1 MDLRPDARY
10 AETAPPN
17 IRMPMSIAAL
27 SKRTPE
33 LSAIVLALI
42 MTLAVLLYFKVRDQ
56 YQWVAHTLEV
66 ESALNDFEA
75 AMFAAEGGQRG
86 FLISNDDKYL
96 GAYRESLVNI
106 PKIGALLRARIAD
119 NPPQQALLASLES
132 ESNARLGL
140 LEVALNARRVGDEAA
155 VRASFSSR
163 RGRDAMLRVRA
174 ILKTMRTTEERL
186 LAQRRDAADGLARLL
201 TAVMLVG
208 LGALAAAL
216 YYWIASSREQHAA
229 LATTNESL
237 RAAIAESEA
246 ASAQMRQMQKME
258 AVGQL
263 TGGIAHDFNNMLAVI
278 MGGISLA
285 LRRMAKGE
293 AGAEQYLTG
302 ALDGAQRASTL
313 VKRLLAFARQ
323 QPLEP
328 TVIDVNKFITSIS
341 ELTAHALGE
350 QIRIENVLAGGLW
363 KAVADPSQLE
373 SSILNLC
380 VNARDA
386 MPDGGKLTVE
396 SANTSLDDDYV
407 RLHPGVAA
415 GQYVMIAV
423 TDTGTGMDPDVAAK
437 ALDPFFTTKATGK
450 GTGLGLSQVYG
461 FVKQSGGHLK
471 LYSEPGQGTT
481 VKIYLPR
488 HYGDAET
495 APAAH
500 VASERP
506 GTGAV
511 LVVEDED
518 SVRSVVAANLRELG
532 YEVFEAANARDALAE
547 LANGRT
553 FDLLLT
559 DIVMPDTNGRKL
571 ADAAVE
577 KQPGLKVLFMTG
589 FTKNAVV
596 HNGIVDPGVA
606 LLTKPFSIEQL
617 SRAVRR
623 ALGRP

>member
-1 MDLRPDARY
+1 
-10 AETAPPN
+10 
-17 IRMPMSIAAL
+17 
-27 SKRTPE
+27 
-33 LSAIVLALI
+33 
-42 MTLAVLLYFKVRDQ
+42 
-56 YQWVAHTLEV
+56 
-66 ESALNDFEA
+66 
-75 AMFAAEGGQRG
+75 
-86 FLISNDDKYL
+86 
-96 GAYRESLVNI
+96 
-106 PKIGALLRARIAD
+106 
-119 NPPQQALLASLES
+119 
-132 ESNARLGL
+132 
-140 LEVALNARRVGDEAA
+140 
-155 VRASFSSR
+155 
-163 RGRDAMLRVRA
+163 MLRMRA
-174 ILKTMRTTEERL
+174 ILKQMRTTEETL
-186 LAQRRDAADGLARLL
+186 LAQRRNAADAFANLL
-201 TAVMLVG
+201 TAVMFVG

-216 YYWIASSREQHAA
+216 YYWIASSREQQASLAAPNEALRAA
-229 LATTNESL
+229 LAEG
-237 RAAIAESEA
+237 EA
-246 ASAQMRQMQKME
+246 AAAQMRQMQKME

-278 MGGISLA
+278 MGGITLA

-293 AGAEQYLTG
+293 AGAEQYLNG

-328 TVIDVNKFITSIS
+328 SVIDVNKFITSMS
-341 ELTAHALGE
+341 ELTARALGE
-350 QIRIENVLAGGLW
+350 QIRIENVLAAGLW
-363 KAVADPSQLE
+363 KAMADPSQLE

-423 TDTGTGMDPDVAAK
+423 TDTGSGMDPDVAAK
-437 ALDPFFTTKATGK
+437 AFDPFFTTKAAGK

-488 HYGDAET
+488 HYGEART
-495 APAAH
+495 APAAQ
-500 VASERP
+500 AAESERP
-506 GTGAV
+506 GSGAV
-511 LVVEDED
+511 LLVEDEE

-532 YEVFEAANARDALAE
+532 YEVVEAPNAREALAE

-571 ADAAVE
+571 ADAAV
-577 KQPGLKVLFMTG
+577 QVQQGLKVLFMTG

-596 HNGIVDPGVA
+596 HNGIVDPGVS

-623 ALGRP
+623 ALGRT

>member
-1 MDLRPDARY
+1 
-10 AETAPPN
+10 
-17 IRMPMSIAAL
+17 
-27 SKRTPE
+27 
-33 LSAIVLALI
+33 
-42 MTLAVLLYFKVRDQ
+42 
-56 YQWVAHTLEV
+56 
-66 ESALNDFEA
+66 
-75 AMFAAEGGQRG
+75 
-86 FLISNDDKYL
+86 
-96 GAYRESLVNI
+96 
-106 PKIGALLRARIAD
+106 
-119 NPPQQALLASLES
+119 
-132 ESNARLGL
+132 
-140 LEVALNARRVGDEAA
+140 
-155 VRASFSSR
+155 
-163 RGRDAMLRVRA
+163 
-174 ILKTMRTTEERL
+174 
-186 LAQRRDAADGLARLL
+186 
-201 TAVMLVG
+201 
-208 LGALAAAL
+208 
-216 YYWIASSREQHAA
+216 
-229 LATTNESL
+229 
-237 RAAIAESEA
+237 
-246 ASAQMRQMQKME
+246 MQKME

-488 HYGDAET
+488 HYGDAKI

-500 VASERP
+500 AAASERP

-518 SVRSVVAANLRELG
+518 SVRTVVAANLRELG
-532 YEVFEAANARDALAE
+532 YDVFEAPNARNALAE

-577 KQPGLKVLFMTG
+577 MQPGLKVLFMTG

-596 HNGIVDPGVA
+596 HNGIVDPGVS

-623 ALGRP
+623 AMGRP

>member
-10 AETAPPN
+10 RDSALPN

-27 SKRTPE
+27 SKRIPE
-33 LSAIVLALI
+33 LSAVALALI
-42 MTLAVLLYFKVRDQ
+42 LALAVLLYFKVRDQ
-56 YQWVAHTLEV
+56 NEWVAHTLEV

-75 AMFAAEGGQRG
+75 AMFAAESGQRG
-86 FLISNDDKYL
+86 FMISNDNLYL
-96 GAYRESLVNI
+96 DAYRESLVDI
-106 PKIGALLRARIAD
+106 PKIGAFIRERIAD
-119 NPPQQALLASLES
+119 NPDQKALLAGLES
-132 ESNARLGL
+132 ESSARLGFL
-140 LEVALNARRVGDEAA
+140 ARTLDAKMAGDEAT
-155 VRASFSSR
+155 VRAAFSSH
-163 RGRDAMLRVRA
+163 RGQDAMVRMRA
-174 ILKTMRTTEERL
+174 ILKKMRGVEEAL
-186 LAQRRDAADGLARLL
+186 LAERRDAADGFARLL

-229 LATTNESL
+229 LAATNDAL
-237 RAAIAESEA
+237 RAAITESEA

-285 LRRMAKGE
+285 LRRMGKGE
-293 AGAEQYLTG
+293 AGAEQYLNG

-328 TVIDVNKFITSIS
+328 AVIDVNKFITSIS
-341 ELTAHALGE
+341 ELTAHTLGE

-363 KAVADPSQLE
+363 KAMADPSQLE

-386 MPDGGKLTVE
+386 MPGGGKLTVE

-495 APAAH
+495 APAAQL
-500 VASERP
+500 ASERP
-506 GTGAV
+506 GSGAV

-532 YEVFEAANARDALAE
+532 YEVFEAPGAREALAE
-547 LANGRT
+547 LANGRA

>member
-1 MDLRPDARY
+1 
-10 AETAPPN
+10 
-17 IRMPMSIAAL
+17 MSIAAL
-27 SKRTPE
+27 SKHTPE
-33 LSAIVLALI
+33 LAAVVLALI
-42 MTLAVLLYFKVRDQ
+42 LALAVMLDFKLRDQ
-56 YQWVAHTLEV
+56 NGWIAHTLEV
-66 ESALNDFEA
+66 ESSLNDFEA
-75 AMFAAEGGQRG
+75 AMFAAESGQRG
-86 FLISNDDKYL
+86 FMISNDDTYL
-96 GAYRESLVNI
+96 DAYREAVANI
-106 PKIGALLRARIAD
+106 PKIGARIREKVTD
-119 NPPQQALLASLES
+119 NPQQQALLATLES
-132 ESNARLGL
+132 DSKARLDF
-140 LEVALNARRVGDEAA
+140 LERNLNARRMGDEAT
-155 VRASFSSR
+155 VRASFSSH
-163 RGRDAMLRVRA
+163 RGQAAMLRMRA
-174 ILKTMRTTEERL
+174 ILKQMRVTEEKL
-186 LAQRRDAADGLARLL
+186 LAQRRNAADAVANLL
-201 TAVMLVG
+201 TVVMFVG

-216 YYWIASSREQHAA
+216 YYWIASSREQQASLTTTNEALRAA
-229 LATTNESL
+229 LAEG
-237 RAAIAESEA
+237 EA
-246 ASAQMRQMQKME
+246 AAAQMRQMQKME

-278 MGGISLA
+278 MGGITLA

-328 TVIDVNKFITSIS
+328 TVIDVNKFITSMS
-341 ELTAHALGE
+341 ELTARALGE
-350 QIRIENVLAGGLW
+350 QIRIENVLAAGLW
-363 KAVADPSQLE
+363 KAMADPSQLE

-423 TDTGTGMDPDVAAK
+423 TDTGSGMDPEVAAK
-437 ALDPFFTTKATGK
+437 AFDPFFTTKSAGK

-488 HYGDAET
+488 HYGEAKVVPIAQAAES
-495 APAAH
+495 P
-500 VASERP
+500 RP
-506 GTGAV
+506 QTGTI
-511 LVVEDED
+511 LLVEDEE

-532 YEVFEAANARDALAE
+532 YEVVEAAHAREALE
-547 LANGRT
+547 EMANGRT

-571 ADAAVE
+571 ADAAVQVQ
-577 KQPGLKVLFMTG
+577 KDLKVLFMTG

-596 HNGIVDPGVA
+596 HNGIVDPGVW
-606 LLTKPFSIEQL
+606 LLSKPFSIEQL

-623 ALGRP
+623 ALGRA